1 MMFGA
6 SVVDGYGVMC
16 SSWVVRVGD
25 VSDFLV
31 DIVVLTVMRITDMSH
46 WSMGLS
52 DMMANMRGLN
62 MVSLRSFSFVLLRL
76 FLLSK
81 HQVMNWLI
89 MVHSNWLEDDFVLR
103 SFFTVSAMMLIMTR
117 EIFIYGLRI
126 TVMESGG
133 LNRCLHHRL
142 DPLMMDICSFMA

>member
-1 MMFGA
+1 M
-6 SVVDGYGVMC
+6 VDRYGVMC
-16 SSWVVRVGD
+16 GSWVVRVGD
-25 VSDFLV
+25 VSDFLM
-31 DIVVLTVMRITDMSH
+31 DIVVFTVMRITDMSH

-62 MVSLRSFSFVLLRL
+62 MVSLRSSSFVVLRL

-103 SFFTVSAMMLIMTR
+103 SFFTVCAMRLIMTR
-117 EIFIYGLRI
+117 EIFICGLRI

-142 DPLMMDICSFMA
+142 GLLMMDICRFMA

>member
-1 MMFGA
+1 MVFGA
-6 SVVDGYGVMC
+6 SVVDRYGVMC
-16 SSWVVRVGD
+16 GSWVVRVSD
-25 VSDFLV
+25 VSDFLM
-31 DIVVLTVMRITDMSH
+31 DIVVFTVMRITDMSH

-62 MVSLRSFSFVLLRL
+62 MVSLRSFSFMVLRL

-103 SFFTVSAMMLIMTR
+103 SFFTVSAMRLVMTR

-142 DPLMMDICSFMA
+142 GPLMMDICSFMA

>member
-1 MMFGA
+1 MVFGA
-6 SVVDGYGVMC
+6 CVVDRYGVMC
-16 SSWVVRVGD
+16 GSWVVRVGD
-25 VSDFLV
+25 VSDFLM
-31 DIVVLTVMRITDMSH
+31 DIVVFTVMRITDMSH

-62 MVSLRSFSFVLLRL
+62 MVSLRSSSFVVLRL

-103 SFFTVSAMMLIMTR
+103 SFFTVCAMRLIMTR
-117 EIFIYGLRI
+117 EIFICGLRI

-142 DPLMMDICSFMA
+142 GLLMMDICRFMA

>member
-1 MMFGA
+1 MVFGA
-6 SVVDGYGVMC
+6 SVMDRYGVMC
-16 SSWVVRVGD
+16 GSWVVRVSD
-25 VSDFLV
+25 VSDFLM
-31 DIVVLTVMRITDMSH
+31 DIVVFTVMRITDMSH

-52 DMMANMRGLN
+52 DMMASMWGLN
-62 MVSLRSFSFVLLRL
+62 MVSLRSFSFVVLRL
-76 FLLSK
+76 FLLGK

-103 SFFTVSAMMLIMTR
+103 SFFTVCAMRLVMTR

-142 DPLMMDICSFMA
+142 GPLMMDICSFMA

>member
-1 MMFGA
+1 MVFGA
-6 SVVDGYGVMC
+6 CVVDRYGVMC
-16 SSWVVRVGD
+16 GSWVVRVCD
-25 VSDFLV
+25 VSDFLM
-31 DIVVLTVMRITDMSH
+31 DIVVFTMMRITDMSH

-62 MVSLRSFSFVLLRL
+62 MVSLRSSSFVVLRL

-103 SFFTVSAMMLIMTR
+103 SFFTVCAMRLIMTR

-142 DPLMMDICSFMA
+142 GPLMMDICRFMA